1 VDRQVDGV
9 IAVSP
14 PVEPWELE
22 RIASRTPLVMF
33 GRYDTSGG
41 YDSVAGDDALGTA
54 AAMDHLF
61 ALGHTRIAHLTIP
74 AADHEKRSPHSV
86 RLREYRA
93 AMAASGVDEIVLRTD
108 EGQDAYEAMRE
119 AIGGGLSATALF
131 AAHDELALGA
141 LRAIAA
147 ERSSMSVVGY
157 DDVPIADHPGI
168 GLTTV
173 HQPGVAMGARA
184 AELLLERLG
193 GRTEAIH
200 EVFAP
205 ELRVR
210 TSTRPPR

>member
-1 VDRQVDGV
+1 
-9 IAVSP
+9 
-14 PVEPWELE
+14 
-22 RIASRTPLVMF
+22 
-33 GRYDTSGG
+33 
-41 YDSVAGDDALGTA
+41 
-54 AAMDHLF
+54 
-61 ALGHTRIAHLTIP
+61 
-74 AADHEKRSPHSV
+74 
-86 RLREYRA
+86 
-93 AMAASGVDEIVLRTD
+93 
-108 EGQDAYEAMRE
+108 
-119 AIGGGLSATALF
+119 
-131 AAHDELALGA
+131 
-141 LRAIAA
+141 
-147 ERSSMSVVGY
+147 MSVVGY